1 MNTHWILHSII
12 PLCAATLLVPAQQT
26 PTPHKLARIPQ
37 QEKRP
42 EEPARTPD
50 SSLEDW
56 KQKLSDA
63 DLDRRENAFS
73 ELVQRAREDR
83 DLRKAVEQWSK
94 SNAAPE
100 LAWSARMA
108 LRELRSAG
116 RARAGGPGDPQR
128 PGSEFDDLRRRFDEL
143 EQHFGG
149 MDSTFED
156 LRARMDSMLH
166 TLPQVPGPQGSG
178 NTQQFQ
184 GYTLRID
191 PDGVTLESTENV
203 DGNGQKKTY
212 KAKDME
218 ELLQNYP
225 ELRDKIGSGDGFSL
239 HGWPGQNGFFLRQ
252 GQPGTDWFRNPRPS
266 QQPPTDVLGI
276 YSQKLTPE
284 QAKELELEPE
294 QGLRV
299 ERVEPGTIAQ
309 ILGIRR
315 GDTIVELDGQPIYST
330 DDVRKILK
338 ERKADQDLNVKLI
351 GEGSKEAR
359 TLRWSP
365 AAPQP
370 GNLPPPGN
378 PPRPIEPQQPR
389 KL

>member
-1 MNTHWILHSII
+1 MNTNWILYLVI
-12 PLCAATLLVPAQQT
+12 PLCASPLFAPVQQASA
-26 PTPHKLARIPQ
+26 PRKLARIPQ
-37 QEKRP
+37 QDQRRD
-42 EEPARTPD
+42 EPARAPD
-50 SSLEDW
+50 VTLEDW
-56 KQKLSDA
+56 KQKLSDT
-63 DLDRRENAFS
+63 DLDRREEAFS

-83 DLRKAVEQWSK
+83 ELRQSIEKWSK

-108 LRELRSAG
+108 LRELRGGPRG
-116 RARAGGPGDPQR
+116 RAGADAG
-128 PGSEFDDLRRRFDEL
+128 DLRRRMEEL

-156 LRARMDSMLH
+156 LRTRMDSMLRA
-166 TLPQVPGPQGSG
+166 VPPSQWQPAPGSS
-178 NTQQFQ
+178 QQAQ
-184 GYTLRID
+184 GYTLRMG
-191 PDGVTLESTENV
+191 PDGVTVETTENV
-203 DGNGQKKTY
+203 DGNSQKKTY
-212 KAKDME
+212 KAKDMD

-225 ELRDKIGSGDGFSL
+225 ELRDRIGGGEGFTFY
-239 HGWPGQNGFFLRQ
+239 GTPGQNGVLVRP
-252 GQPGTDWFRNPRPS
+252 GQPGNDWFRNSRPS

-284 QAKELELEPE
+284 QAKDMELQPE

-338 ERKADQDLNVKLI
+338 ERKPDEDLTVKLI
-351 GEGSKEAR
+351 AEGSKEAR

-365 AAPQP
+365 APPPGNGPLPDKAPPDKAPQP
-370 GNLPPPGN
+370 GSPS
-378 PPRPIEPQQPR
+378 QPR
-389 KL
+389 KF

>member
-1 MNTHWILHSII
+1 MKTHWILYSIL
-12 PLCAATLLVPAQQT
+12 PLCAATLLGPVQQSAT
-26 PTPHKLARIPQ
+26 PRKLARIPQ
-37 QEKRP
+37 QDQRR
-42 EEPARTPD
+42 EEPARAPD
-50 SSLEDW
+50 VTLEDW
-56 KQKLSDA
+56 KQKLSDT
-63 DLDRRENAFS
+63 DLDRREEAFS

-83 DLRKAVEQWSK
+83 DLRQSIEKWSK

-108 LRELRSAG
+108 LRELRGTG
-116 RARAGGPGDPQR
+116 R
-128 PGSEFDDLRRRFDEL
+128 EVDDLRRRFDEL
-143 EQHFGG
+143 ENHFGG

-156 LRARMDSMLH
+156 LRTRMDSMLRA
-166 TLPQVPGPQGSG
+166 VPPNQWQPAPGSS
-178 NTQQFQ
+178 QQSQ
-184 GYTLRID
+184 GYTLRMG
-191 PDGVTLESTENV
+191 PDGVTVETTENV
-203 DGNGQKKTY
+203 DGDSQKKTY

-225 ELRDKIGSGDGFSL
+225 ELRDKINVGEGFTF
-239 HGWPGQNGFFLRQ
+239 HGGPGQNGLFLRQ
-252 GQPGTDWFRNPRPS
+252 GQPGNGWFRTTRPS

-284 QAKELELEPE
+284 QAKDLELQPE

-330 DDVRKILK
+330 DDVRRILK
-338 ERKADQDLNVKLI
+338 ERKSDQDLSVKLI

-365 AAPQP
+365 APQPGDAPQP
-370 GNLPPPGN
+370 GNTS
-378 PPRPIEPQQPR
+378 QPR
-389 KL
+389 KF